1 LRRRSQL
8 VVVPFYVPL
17 DESPAANTALQNW
30 AVGLVFLKL
39 WVRVMVLRG
48 PLLGPDGDGDGPGG
62 QPANPPRGGGPGG
75 HAARPQAPGVHGGLG
90 GPAGL
95 LALEFPVAVRRVVR
109 PTLLALLDAWAVPRV
124 LGRVLAP
131 LLWPHLPDPLLVL
144 RLAGADLFQPAA
156 AGAAAGAAGAAANAH
171 AAVALA
177 AVAAQQDPLVGLA
190 RARRLALPVYLG
202 GKLLLRLA
210 ARVGGALQGLHG
222 AIRDE
227 RYLLGVQLNNRK

>member
-1 LRRRSQL
+1 
-8 VVVPFYVPL
+8 
-17 DESPAANTALQNW
+17 
-30 AVGLVFLKL
+30 
-39 WVRVMVLRG
+39 
-48 PLLGPDGDGDGPGG
+48 
-62 QPANPPRGGGPGG
+62 
-75 HAARPQAPGVHGGLG
+75 
-90 GPAGL
+90 L

-144 RLAGADLFQPAA
+144 RLAGADFFQPAA
-156 AGAAAGAAGAAANAH
+156 AGAAAGAAGAAAHAH

-177 AVAAQQDPLVGLA
+177 AVAAQQDPLGDLA